1 MVVRLRYIFFILFAT
16 SHLALAAENVK
27 LYGVVTANGEGVV
40 PYATIGVEGSVL
52 GTHAALDGSYELELP
67 HGVHKVVVTA
77 VGYETLSMEIAVGEF
92 NMVEKNF
99 ELQQVNEQLNDVVVV
114 AAAGGVSRL
123 RRSAF
128 NVVAIDGSEHANSTR
143 SLSDVVAKSPGVKVR
158 ETGGAGS
165 DMNIMLDGFGGKH
178 VKVFVDGVPQEGAG
192 GSFAINGMPVDFAE
206 RVEVYRGVVPVLFG
220 TDAMGGVINIV
231 TNRRRAGWSVNA
243 SYSCGSFNTHKL
255 FANFG
260 KVYANGMVYE
270 LNAYSNSSDNNY
282 MVDSPVED
290 FETGSIEKGRLY
302 SVERFNDAYRN
313 NAVLMKVGVM
323 DKWWGSRL
331 MLGVSYS
338 NVYKEVQTGVRQEI
352 VYGAKHRHG
361 WSFVPSLEYAKND
374 LLLKGL
380 DVVFTANYNRN
391 STTNVDTASCRYNWF
406 GETKPLATPGE
417 QTMQHMRSGSANWN
431 TALSLDYRPGNS
443 HTHHVAFNYV
453 LAGFERSNS
462 SLLLPQKAEDP
473 VAKVTR
479 KGVAGVSYRLMP
491 SEAWNVTIFA
501 KRYDIYASGPVA
513 TTGNADDY
521 VRASRSR
528 GHWGYGVAGTWFML
542 PSLQLKLSYEN
553 ACRLPSVEELFG
565 DEDLEQGDAGIKPEK
580 SHNANLGLS
589 YWAQLGAHGIYV
601 EGGLVY
607 RNTRDYIQRNIVDLG
622 GGKSG
627 AAYVNYGKVLTKG
640 YNLSLRYSYGN
651 LLSAGGNFTDMRVL
665 DNMKSAMGSSVPNLG
680 YGEVMPNVPSLFAD
694 FDATVYL
701 HGVLGKGSVLSLGYD
716 GTFVQ
721 EFCYYSAKIGA
732 NKGDYTVPDQLSHS
746 ISLACSMDEGRYNVA
761 LECRNVT
768 DERLYDNFSL
778 QKPGRAF
785 YMKLRVRFDGE

>member
-1 MVVRLRYIFFILFAT
+1 M
-16 SHLALAAENVK
+16 
-27 LYGVVTANGEGVV
+27 
-40 PYATIGVEGSVL
+40 
-52 GTHAALDGSYELELP
+52 
-67 HGVHKVVVTA
+67 
-77 VGYETLSMEIAVGEF
+77 
-92 NMVEKNF
+92 
-99 ELQQVNEQLNDVVVV
+99 
-114 AAAGGVSRL
+114 
-123 RRSAF
+123 
-128 NVVAIDGSEHANSTR
+128 
-143 SLSDVVAKSPGVKVR
+143 
-158 ETGGAGS
+158 
-165 DMNIMLDGFGGKH
+165 
-178 VKVFVDGVPQEGAG
+178 
-192 GSFAINGMPVDFAE
+192 
-206 RVEVYRGVVPVLFG
+206 
-220 TDAMGGVINIV
+220 
-231 TNRRRAGWSVNA
+231 
-243 SYSCGSFNTHKL
+243 
-255 FANFG
+255 
-260 KVYANGMVYE
+260 
-270 LNAYSNSSDNNY
+270 
-282 MVDSPVED
+282 
-290 FETGSIEKGRLY
+290 
-302 SVERFNDAYRN
+302 
-313 NAVLMKVGVM
+313 
-323 DKWWGSRL
+323 
-331 MLGVSYS
+331 
-338 NVYKEVQTGVRQEI
+338 YKEVQTGVRQEI

-443 HTHHVAFNYV
+443 HTHHVTFNYV

-473 VAKVTR
+473 IAKVTR

-542 PSLQLKLSYEN
+542 PLLQLKLSYEN

-589 YWAQLGAHGIYV
+589 YWAQLGDHGIYV

-746 ISLACSMDEGRYNVA
+746 ISLACSMDDGRYNVA